1 MDTKRLVAVVVLIA
15 LVGAAVAFFLFFGEP
30 TATDI
35 GERMEESYADIGD
48 YEGEMTVT
56 VTRTSERSRVVN
68 DTAISRQ
75 AQALAAENGSLTV
88 EEAEQRIRDSLP
100 DEGPVEVLNHTTVA
114 DVTFA
119 KPDRYRYEYAQQP
132 PGGGIGAVT
141 TDGTVATV
149 YRRGYEPE
157 QRQLGPGDELLVGL
171 RMGDYVPTVTEDY
184 EIEINRTTEETYVL
198 DLTPVTDFEG
208 ALDRVYVDRGT
219 NLPVR
224 VERLEESTDGTETTV
239 VEYDYEYDV
248 GVEESVFDVNPERV
262 EYPEDEGPVVNASQA
277 PAQRARRN
285 ISQRAREQ
293 GLWEVE
299 NVTRESYDFETI
311 EEGEDWL
318 NRSVPRADMSGYEVA
333 SVRGNTVN
341 DNSSLTVT
349 YRNDTAVF
357 SVYATA
363 ERESRFADWPG
374 EENDIFTVEQ
384 REVAGRTA
392 ELHYYRI
399 EGGYGRTVVKYDCDG
414 LRVEVYTDT
423 DSLSHEGVVN
433 VAGNVGCS

>member
-1 MDTKRLVAVVVLIA
+1 MDTKRLVALVVLVV

-35 GERMEESYADIGD
+35 GESMEESYAEVED

-56 VTRTSERSRVVN
+56 VTQTRERSQVVN
-68 DTAISRQ
+68 DTAISQQ

-100 DEGPVEVLNHTTVA
+100 EEGPVEILNHTTVA
-114 DVTFA
+114 EVTFA
-119 KPDRYRYEYAQQP
+119 KPDSYRYEYVQQP

-141 TDGTVATV
+141 TEGSVATV

-157 QRQLGPGDELLVGL
+157 ERQLGSGDELLVGL

-184 EIEINRTTEETYVL
+184 EIELNRTTEEAHVL
-198 DLTPVTDFEG
+198 DLTPVTEFEG
-208 ALDRVYVDRGT
+208 ALDRVYVDRDT

-224 VERLEESTDGTETTV
+224 VERVDESADGTETTV
-239 VEYDYEYDV
+239 VEYDYEYGV
-248 GVEESVFDVNPERV
+248 GVDESVFEV
-262 EYPEDEGPVVNASQA
+262 EADEVDYPEDEGPVVNASEA
-277 PAQRARRN
+277 PAQQARRN

-299 NVTRESYDFETI
+299 NVTRESYDFETL

-318 NRSVPRADMSGYEVA
+318 NRSVPRADMPSYEVA

-341 DNSSLTVT
+341 NNSSLTVT

-357 SVYATA
+357 NVYVTA

-374 EENDIFTVEQ
+374 EENDIFTVEERQ
-384 REVAGRTA
+384 VAGQTA

-399 EGGYGRTVVKYDCDG
+399 ESGYGRSVVKYDCDG

-423 DSLSHEGVVN
+423 DSLSHEGVVT
-433 VAGNVGCS
+433 VAENVGCS